1 MMKLGWLLGFVCLGL
16 WITTA
21 PAHAELILDSQQIS
35 LATTQHA
42 SVGKSLRLTTDTD
55 ITNLVLTPSDLERE
69 GGAARIPAA
78 EVKVTG
84 FTTPLVAN
92 QAIKLDI
99 EIDGGVLKTSG
110 AFTGTLLVQY
120 DGSSQLIP
128 ISVQVKAEAWK
139 AWIVVVLG
147 VGIGTV
153 LSIYQATGLPRD
165 ELLVRVSEL
174 RERMRSETA
183 PQAER
188 FKTYAESRLLAVE
201 TGLRNRQWKGAEA
214 SLVEGQT
221 VWDRWHGYKQDWIQQ
236 IEYLNTLTENQGIAG
251 AYAQTVKSQL
261 NAIAAQLAT
270 YETPQ
275 ALAEQLTPVR
285 EQISRYQQ
293 GKGWLDKL
301 FDLFDELDE
310 NAQSQGWERKQE
322 FLEDELKA
330 LDPKDT
336 EAFREWL
343 TRAKTAYTELA
354 AAVAAQGGAESE
366 GEGDR
371 SSADGR
377 VTILVGPVPTVGASG
392 AFSWASTPQRNLALF
407 RWATPLLT
415 IGVIAWVGMAE
426 LYEKEATFGAA
437 PISDYLGLFAWGF
450 GAEVSRDALVKVLG
464 DLRTPLRQKKEDDE

>member
-1 MMKLGWLLGFVCLGL
+1 MMKLGWLLGFVCLGS

-21 PAHAELILDSQQIS
+21 PAYAELILDSQQIS

-84 FTTPLVAN
+84 VTTPLVAN

-120 DGSSQLIP
+120 DGGSQLIP
-128 ISVQVKAEAWK
+128 ISVQVKAEAWG

-147 VGIGTV
+147 VGIGTF

-174 RERMRSETA
+174 RERMRGETA

-201 TGLRNRQWKGAEA
+201 TGLRNKQWKGAEA
-214 SLVEGQT
+214 SLVEGQA

-236 IEYLNTLTENQGIAG
+236 IAYLNTLAGNQEIAG
-251 AYAQTVKSQL
+251 AYAQVVRSQL

-270 YETPQ
+270 CETPQ
-275 ALAEQLTPVR
+275 ALADQLTPVR

-293 GKGWLDKL
+293 GKNWLDKL

-310 NAQSQGWERKQE
+310 SAQSQGWERKRE
-322 FLEDELKA
+322 FLEDEFKA

-343 TRAKTAYTELA
+343 AKVKTAYDELS
-354 AAVAAQGGAESE
+354 AAVAA
-366 GEGDR
+366 
-371 SSADGR
+371 
-377 VTILVGPVPTVGASG
+377 
-392 AFSWASTPQRNLALF
+392 
-407 RWATPLLT
+407 
-415 IGVIAWVGMAE
+415 
-426 LYEKEATFGAA
+426 
-437 PISDYLGLFAWGF
+437 
-450 GAEVSRDALVKVLG
+450 
-464 DLRTPLRQKKEDDE
+464 